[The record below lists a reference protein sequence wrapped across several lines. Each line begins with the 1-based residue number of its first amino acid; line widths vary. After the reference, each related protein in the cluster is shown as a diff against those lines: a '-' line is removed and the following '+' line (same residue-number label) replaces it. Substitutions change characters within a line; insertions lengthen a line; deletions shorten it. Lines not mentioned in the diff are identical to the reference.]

1 MPLLQASLRCE
12 VGKSENNLE
21 NFAGS
26 LKRPRG
32 EYSKLTSDITSN
44 IKKTAYQLSSGII
57 QAETVMAKNEA
68 LQNQQNAETSWRT
81 VNYNEKRKTKSSGLV
96 GTHNRRNP
104 GTWPEILKAFLEPK
118 FPEVVCEPWE
128 SKSPESHQCDPIESN
143 VQRFSFP
150 KEVLPSPP

>member
-44 IKKTAYQLSSGII
+44 IKKNGIPA
-57 QAETVMAKNEA
+57 QFRNHPSRNSYGEERST
-68 LQNQQNAETSWRT
+68 
-81 VNYNEKRKTKSSGLV
+81 TKSTKCRDILE
-96 GTHNRRNP
+96 NRKLQREKENKVIWTSRHTQQVNLFYYTGYP
-104 GTWPEILKAFLEPK
+104 
-118 FPEVVCEPWE
+118 
-128 SKSPESHQCDPIESN
+128 KSPCSPRIKTEPRRMARNSESFSRTKISGSRLRTLG
-143 VQRFSFP
+143 VQISR
-150 KEVLPSPP
+150 EPSV